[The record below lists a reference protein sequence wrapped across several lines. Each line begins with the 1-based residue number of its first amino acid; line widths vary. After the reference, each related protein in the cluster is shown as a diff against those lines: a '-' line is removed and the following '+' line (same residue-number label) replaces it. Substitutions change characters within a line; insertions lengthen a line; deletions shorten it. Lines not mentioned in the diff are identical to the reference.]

1 MGLIARALEAHAVS
15 TVCVVMNRPIIENVV
30 APRALFV
37 RFPYGAPLG
46 PANAAETQRAVIRAA
61 LDLLANATQP
71 GTIVEADVEWP
82 E

>member
-1 MGLIARALEAHAVS
+1 MGLIARTLEEQGIP
-15 TVCVVMNRPIIENVV
+15 TVCVVMNRDIVENVK

-46 PANAAETQRAVIRAA
+46 PANHIDTQEAVIRAA
-61 LDLLANATQP
+61 LDLLVHASVP
-71 GTIVEADVEWP
+71 GTIVEASIEWP

>member
-1 MGLIARALEAHAVS
+1 
-15 TVCVVMNRPIIENVV
+15 MNRQIIENVMV
-30 APRALFV
+30 PRALFV

-61 LDLLANATQP
+61 LDLLTDATQP
-71 GTIVEADVEWP
+71 GTIVAADIAWP